1 MSYKTTLVK
10 MLLNKTPTKMVLW
23 AANKKL
29 KGVAELIDFSFD
41 SEERTLYAEMV
52 LQGEDEPINVLLE
65 EFSVITHEERYLLL
79 IHKVQSNRPW
89 LDGFLNK
96 VILEREWKIPD
107 SQIELVQELFD
118 SDNSDQEEN

>member
-1 MSYKTTLVK
+1 
-10 MLLNKTPTKMVLW
+10 MVLW